1 MTRLTAALAA
11 LTLMTLAPAAH
22 AAGDAE
28 KGERI
33 FRKCAAC
40 HTAATDGPRKAGP
53 NLHGV
58 VGRTIGTVEGFA
70 YSDALKT
77 AGEAGEVWSEEQ
89 LDAFLTDPRAM
100 YKGHKMSFAGLKKE
114 EERADLI
121 AWLKT
126 QGSEAA
132 PQ

>member
-11 LTLMTLAPAAH
+11 LTLMTLAPAAQ

-28 KGERI
+28 KGERV

-53 NLHGV
+53 NLHGL
-58 VGRTIGTVEGFA
+58 VGRTIGSVEGFT
-70 YSDALKT
+70 YSDALT
-77 AGEAGEVWSEEQ
+77 AAGAAGEVWSEEQ
-89 LDAFLTDPRAM
+89 LDAFLADPRAM
-100 YKGHKMSFAGLKKE
+100 FKGHKMSFAGLKKE
-114 EERADLI
+114 DERADVI

-126 QGSEAA
+126 QGAEAA